1 MLTAGFSLVVLRQ
14 GLLFRCAV
22 KASHCSGVLL
32 RSQGSR
38 VLRLQYLW
46 PLGSVGEAP
55 GLQSTSSVLVARGL
69 SCPEARGVFLDQ
81 GLKPVSL
88 ALALYI
94 SGPSGKSSSP
104 LQSSCSAHQPG
115 LSGRRQAGEGAQ
127 KGSRGPLLKT
137 ASWEATLILTSS
149 LRNGMTAKILIRDLR
164 VSESDASVPWARKR
178 QNPVLH
184 G

>member
-1 MLTAGFSLVVLRQ
+1 MLPAGFSLVGLRR

-22 KASHCSGVLL
+22 KASHCGGVLL

-38 VLRLQYLW
+38 VRWLQYLW
-46 PLGSVGEAP
+46 PSGSVGEAP

-81 GLKPVSL
+81 ALKPVL
-88 ALALYI
+88 PALALYVTA
-94 SGPSGKSSSP
+94 PAGKSSSP

-115 LSGRRQAGEGAQ
+115 LSGRRQAGEGPH
-127 KGSRGPLLKT
+127 KGKRGPVLKT

-149 LRNGMTAKILIRDLR
+149 LRNGMTAKILIRDVR
-164 VSESDASVPWARKR
+164 VSESDASLPWARKGH
-178 QNPVLH
+178 NPVLH

>member
-1 MLTAGFSLVVLRQ
+1 MPRGVWGLPGPRTETRVPCIGSLHKWTTRE
-14 GLLFRCAV
+14 
-22 KASHCSGVLL
+22 VLL
-32 RSQGSR
+32 TTPEQLLCPS
-38 VLRLQYLW
+38 
-46 PLGSVGEAP
+46 
-55 GLQSTSSVLVARGL
+55 ARFKW
-69 SCPEARGVFLDQ
+69 E
-81 GLKPVSL
+81 K
-88 ALALYI
+88 
-94 SGPSGKSSSP
+94 
-104 LQSSCSAHQPG
+104 
-115 LSGRRQAGEGAQ
+115 AGEGAQ